1 MDQTSEEYYKL
12 KTKFTKRYNNL
23 MTVATDDE
31 AQPIDDEDNVSDE
44 DDIMRDPVKR
54 ERYAPMPEDRLYPPG
69 ENPEEKK

>member
-1 MDQTSEEYYKL
+1 MYKNPNEKAIDKPVEEVNEY
-12 KTKFTKRYNNL
+12 
-23 MTVATDDE
+23 
-31 AQPIDDEDNVSDE
+31 DE